1 MSGLGPFRLMAVWLA
16 LSALMVRTL
25 VPVGW
30 MPSAA
35 ASHSTLM
42 PCPMMDGMKGMAMS
56 PALPAKH
63 AIIPSHEG
71 SICPFATPAEPIR
84 VLDPHRIE
92 ITRAQWVSF
101 RSVALSVASDW
112 DHIPRGP
119 PTTA

>member
-16 LSALMVRTL
+16 LSALMLRAL

-30 MPSAA
+30 MPGAA

-42 PCPMMDGMKGMAMS
+42 PCPMMDGMKRIPSS

-63 AIIPSHEG
+63 GMIPSHEG

-92 ITRAQWVSF
+92 IARAQWASF
-101 RSVALSVASDW
+101 RSVPLFGASHW
-112 DHIPRGP
+112 DHIPRAP